1 MKDFKTKI
9 ITLVLFAGLF
19 PSVVFAGVISTQ
31 PQSVVVPQPDSYTV
45 SVLLN
50 SEDESLNAV
59 EGVVSVNSSLGEV
72 LSVTDSG
79 SIITYWVSPPKWDG
93 KTRTISFSGTI
104 PGGFTGNA
112 GILFS
117 LVLPAYSGQNIS
129 DAITFNS
136 ISALRNDGLGSSAR
150 ITSKNFG
157 FGTENTPVD
166 VEVKEQLYTSE
177 GKKDNIPPEIFSPQL
192 SRDERV
198 FDNKWFINF
207 STTDKQSGI
216 DHYEIQETR
225 TGTIDPQKWER
236 AESPYQL
243 KDQELHS
250 YIYVIAIDR
259 QGNERVIKVFPRVP
273 LVWWQKISSIVATIV
288 VVVVVGVLLWRIRK
302 RKQNKHV
309 YYNK

>member
-1 MKDFKTKI
+1 MFNLKTKI
-9 ITLVLFAGLF
+9 LILTLLAGCL
-19 PSVVFAGVISTQ
+19 PSVVFAGIISTQ
-31 PQSVVVPQPDSYTV
+31 PQSLSAPLQDSFTV
-45 SVLLN
+45 SILLN

-59 EGVVSVNSSLGEV
+59 EGSISVHSSLGDV

-79 SIITYWVSPPKWDG
+79 SIVTYWVNPPKWDSQS
-93 KTRTISFSGTI
+93 RTISFSGTI
-104 PGGFTGNA
+104 PGGYSGNA

-117 LVLPAYSGQNIS
+117 LVLPAYSGQNFS
-129 DAITFNS
+129 NAITFNS

-150 ITSKNFG
+150 ITSKNFS
-157 FGTENTPVD
+157 FGTENTSVD
-166 VEVKEQLYTSE
+166 AEVKEQLYTTE
-177 GKKDNIPPEIFSPQL
+177 DKKDNIPPEIFSPQL

-207 STTDKQSGI
+207 STTDKQSGV

-225 TGTIDPQKWER
+225 NGIIDPQKWER

-273 LVWWQKISSIVATIV
+273 LVWWQKFPIVFATIV
-288 VVVVVGVLLWRIRK
+288 VVMVAVLLWRIRK
-302 RKQNKHV
+302 RNQNKHV
-309 YYNK
+309 YFNK

>member
-1 MKDFKTKI
+1 MFNLKTKI
-9 ITLVLFAGLF
+9 LILTLLAGCL
-19 PSVVFAGVISTQ
+19 PSVVFAGIISTQ
-31 PQSVVVPQPDSYTV
+31 PQSLSAPLQDSFTV
-45 SVLLN
+45 SILLN

-59 EGVVSVNSSLGEV
+59 EGSISVHSSLGDV

-79 SIITYWVSPPKWDG
+79 SIVTYWVNPPKWDNQS
-93 KTRTISFSGTI
+93 RTISFSGTI
-104 PGGFTGNA
+104 PGGYSGNA

-117 LVLPAYSGQNIS
+117 LVLPAYSGQNFS
-129 DAITFNS
+129 NAITFNS

-150 ITSKNFG
+150 ITSKNFS

-166 VEVKEQLYTSE
+166 AEVKEQLYTTE
-177 GKKDNIPPEIFSPQL
+177 DKKDNIPPEIFSPQL

-207 STTDKQSGI
+207 STTDKQSGV

-225 TGTIDPQKWER
+225 NGIIDPQKWER

-273 LVWWQKISSIVATIV
+273 LVWWQKFPIVFATIV
-288 VVVVVGVLLWRIRK
+288 VVMVAVLLWRIRK
-302 RKQNKHV
+302 RNQNKHV
-309 YYNK
+309 YFNK